1 MFRIFWF
8 LLGLLVTLSAEAKIN
23 CDAIPEV
30 DINATPNS
38 ISLNQTGRSLLVI
51 NSDNSITIQ
60 GVTRQTTAAVQQ
72 QAAQLRELINTT
84 LPWVSQSGL
93 AQLNASYL
101 ALDKV
106 ISDTLG
112 KQSKLHPALADL
124 HTQLQQQFQQIIGHK
139 GDNWF
144 YRYSALA
151 DISAQSEKLLNAN
164 LAALIQSSLQ
174 DLGESENTQGSS
186 MLAMLNK
193 VAELQNAMQQS
204 LKQQQQQLQ
213 KLATQV
219 CQRATAVEAARKRL
233 YQSLDL

>member
-1 MFRIFWF
+1 MFRVFLL
-8 LLGLLVTLSAEAKIN
+8 LLGLLVTLSAEAKLH
-23 CDAIPEV
+23 CDTIPQV

-38 ISLNQTGRSLLVI
+38 ISLNQAGRSLVVI
-51 NSDNSITIQ
+51 NSDNTVAIQ

-72 QAAQLRELINTT
+72 QATQLRELINTT
-84 LPWVSQSGL
+84 LPWVYQSGL

-112 KQSKLHPALADL
+112 KQSKLHPALAEL
-124 HTQLQQQFQQIIGHK
+124 HTQLQQQFQQIISHK
-139 GDNWF
+139 DDRWW
-144 YRYSALA
+144 YQYSNLA
-151 DISAQSEKLLNAN
+151 NISAQSEKLLNDN

-174 DLGESENTQGSS
+174 DLGESENTQGNS

-193 VAELQNAMQQS
+193 VAELQNSMQQV

-219 CQRATAVEAARKRL
+219 CQRASAVEVARKRL
-233 YQSLDL
+233 YQAFDL